1 MTKGKRSLTRRKALL
16 VGGATVAGGL
26 AGCQGETE
34 DGESGQS
41 DGSDPLVA
49 HERFGT
55 GDAALTYQT
64 STFYTPVEAESDQP
78 AAAPALRTQ
87 HEAWA
92 ENHPDYRIDVSYPAF
107 GQWKDNLLTS
117 AAEGNP
123 PDGSTLDSQWV
134 ADFYEY
140 LQPLNDYVEDID
152 DFFPFVR
159 ETTMRDGDLLAAWK
173 YTGCRCLYYRQDI
186 LDTYN
191 DGDPPETWEE
201 LLTVG
206 QDIVESEDMDGY
218 MFQSSTALAN
228 LPYFWSSGGELLD
241 DEGAPVL
248 DRDANRRALVDALGF
263 IQDLV
268 ETGVTPQRVASIE
281 EVEALPREGR
291 AGNLAMFVGNNDQI
305 ERNLKNVVEDDDDIP
320 DDRWERWR
328 VARIPRPADGEHT
341 TGVGG
346 WTEGTFREGDS
357 DGAAAMK
364 EFIAKF
370 VEPEAMG
377 RYCEAAALL
386 PTRESVFDDSDLYD
400 PDSPYQDRF
409 REFLQDGVARPAR
422 PIYSTIAS
430 EYVVAIQDVVTGQS
444 DPESAADTMVA
455 SVNEEY
461 EAP

>member
-1 MTKGKRSLTRRKALL
+1 
-16 VGGATVAGGL
+16 
-26 AGCQGETE
+26 
-34 DGESGQS
+34 
-41 DGSDPLVA
+41 
-49 HERFGT
+49 
-55 GDAALTYQT
+55 
-64 STFYTPVEAESDQP
+64 
-78 AAAPALRTQ
+78 
-87 HEAWA
+87 
-92 ENHPDYRIDVSYPAF
+92 
-107 GQWKDNLLTS
+107 
-117 AAEGNP
+117 
-123 PDGSTLDSQWV
+123 
-134 ADFYEY
+134 
-140 LQPLNDYVEDID
+140 
-152 DFFPFVR
+152 
-159 ETTMRDGDLLAAWK
+159 
-173 YTGCRCLYYRQDI
+173 
-186 LDTYN
+186 
-191 DGDPPETWEE
+191 
-201 LLTVG
+201 
-206 QDIVESEDMDGY
+206 MDGY